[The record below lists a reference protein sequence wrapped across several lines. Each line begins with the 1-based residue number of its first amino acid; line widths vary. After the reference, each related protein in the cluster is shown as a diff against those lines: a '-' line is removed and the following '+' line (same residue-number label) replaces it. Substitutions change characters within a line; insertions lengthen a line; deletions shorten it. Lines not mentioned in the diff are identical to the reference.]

1 MKNAKSVYLDKKKIK
16 PLEEIKQ
23 KEISF
28 FQRDNQIEKILS
40 NKDILILPSSL
51 AWQKYSW
58 TKKFFGK
65 KPKEGYFIWLK
76 KQINFPLFIC
86 LGIYSPQKKQNLNNL
101 LVIEKNVKVKVITN
115 CYSQKRNLKA
125 SHQAKGKIILKEK
138 SQLNYHHFHYWHSG
152 DKVSSDYKF
161 ILKNNSS
168 LSYSYKNFSSPK
180 KLLLKNL
187 VYLEKDA
194 STDLK
199 ITTQAEKSE
208 MKIIDSIILA
218 GKNSQGI
225 LKLRLVG
232 KKDSQIENQSEITAK
247 KQSKGHL
254 DCQGLLVEKRSEIST
269 TPKLVCQSKEA
280 QLTHEAS
287 IGKVSEEE
295 LNYLRQRGFKESEAI
310 NLIVNGFLQNDL

>member
-1 MKNAKSVYLDKKKIK
+1 MKNVKSVYLDKKKIK
-16 PLEEIKQ
+16 SLEEIKQ

-58 TKKFFGK
+58 TKKFFEK

-76 KQINFPLFIC
+76 KQINFPLFVC

-115 CYSQKRNLKA
+115 CYSQKSNLKA

-161 ILKNNSS
+161 IL
-168 LSYSYKNFSSPK
+168 
-180 KLLLKNL
+180 
-187 VYLEKDA
+187 
-194 STDLK
+194 
-199 ITTQAEKSE
+199 
-208 MKIIDSIILA
+208 
-218 GKNSQGI
+218 
-225 LKLRLVG
+225 
-232 KKDSQIENQSEITAK
+232 
-247 KQSKGHL
+247 
-254 DCQGLLVEKRSEIST
+254 
-269 TPKLVCQSKEA
+269 
-280 QLTHEAS
+280 
-287 IGKVSEEE
+287 
-295 LNYLRQRGFKESEAI
+295 
-310 NLIVNGFLQNDL
+310 

>member
-1 MKNAKSVYLDKKKIK
+1 MKNAKSVYLDKEKIK
-16 PLEEIKQ
+16 SFEEIKQ

-58 TKKFFGK
+58 TKKFFEK
-65 KPKEGYFIWLK
+65 KPKEGYFIWL
-76 KQINFPLFIC
+76 
-86 LGIYSPQKKQNLNNL
+86 KKQNLNNL

-115 CYSQKRNLKA
+115 CYSQKSNLKA

-152 DKVSSDYKF
+152 DKVSSDYEF

-168 LSYSYKNFSSPK
+168 LFYSYKNFSSPK
-180 KLLLKNL
+180 NLFLKNL
-187 VYLEKDA
+187 ARLEKGA
-194 STDLK
+194 SVDLK
-199 ITTQAEKSE
+199 ITTQAEKSK

-218 GKNSQGI
+218 GENSQGI

-232 KKDSQIENQSEITAK
+232 KKDSQIENQSEIIAK

-269 TPKLVCQSKEA
+269 MPKLVCQSKKA

-287 IGKVSEEE
+287 IGKISEEE

-310 NLIVNGFLQNDL
+310 NLIVNGFLQNNL